1 MKQKKVMIIDDN
13 REFLKQFSET
23 LKLCGY
29 EPCVFS
35 RPKTAI
41 KQIAKIKPDIL
52 LLDICLGDESGID
65 VAKELRSNEK
75 TKDLKIIA
83 ITAFYEERDYKV
95 LREECKVK
103 TCLKKPLKPLEVIS
117 AIEDNL
123 KKNMKR
129 K

>member
-1 MKQKKVMIIDDN
+1 MKQKRVMIVDDD
-13 REFLKQFSET
+13 REFLKEFAET

-29 EPCVFS
+29 EPYVFS

-41 KQIAKIKPDIL
+41 KQIVKIKPDIL

-65 VAKELRSNEK
+65 VAKELRANKE
-75 TKDLKIIA
+75 TKDLEIIT

-103 TCLKKPLKPLEVIS
+103 TCLKKPLKPLEVVA
-117 AIEDNL
+117 AIENYFT
-123 KKNMKR
+123 
-129 K
+129 

>member
-1 MKQKKVMIIDDN
+1 MDQMVL
-13 REFLKQFSET
+13 F
-23 LKLCGY
+23 
-29 EPCVFS
+29 
-35 RPKTAI
+35 
-41 KQIAKIKPDIL
+41 L